1 MISGSDTTV
10 LQDIRGQGIPVVD
23 IAVFSDKNHIKID
36 FMVILDGVEK
46 MKLVTSR
53 MVDELIAK
61 AAETR
66 RLRTNYNIHES
77 LSDPVQRLFIAAGL
91 SSYFRPHRHP
101 GKSEF
106 AIVIRGIFD
115 VIFFDDRSLVTERV
129 SVGPDTGILGLEIP
143 ADQCHTWI
151 PMAEQSVFFEVK
163 QGPYDP
169 SSSLVFA
176 PWSPEEDT
184 MQVKAFQ
191 EKLLAA
197 RIGDRVV

>member
-1 MISGSDTTV
+1 
-10 LQDIRGQGIPVVD
+10 
-23 IAVFSDKNHIKID
+23 
-36 FMVILDGVEK
+36 
-46 MKLVTSR
+46 MKLVTSQ
-53 MVDELIAK
+53 MMDELIVRAD
-61 AAETR
+61 ESQ

-106 AIVIRGIFD
+106 ALVIRGLFD
-115 VIFFDDRSLVTERV
+115 VILFDDEGIVTKRV
-129 SVGPDTGILGLEIP
+129 SIGPDTGILGLEIP

-151 PMAEQSVFFEVK
+151 PMAERSVFFEVK

-169 SSSLVFA
+169 SNSLVFA
-176 PWSPEEDT
+176 PWSPEEGT

-197 RIGDRVV
+197 CAGDRIT

>member
-1 MISGSDTTV
+1 
-10 LQDIRGQGIPVVD
+10 
-23 IAVFSDKNHIKID
+23 
-36 FMVILDGVEK
+36 
-46 MKLVTSR
+46 MKLVTSQ
-53 MVDELIAK
+53 MMDELIVK
-61 AAETR
+61 AGESQ

-77 LSDPVQRLFIAAGL
+77 LSDPIQRLFIAAGV

-106 AIVIRGIFD
+106 ALVIRGLFD
-115 VIFFDDRSLVTERV
+115 VILFDDEGIVTKRV
-129 SVGPDTGILGLEIP
+129 SIGPDTGVLGLEIP
-143 ADQCHTWI
+143 ADQFHTWL
-151 PMAEQSVFFEVK
+151 PMAEASIFFEVK

-176 PWSPEEDT
+176 PWSPEEGS

-197 RIGDRVV
+197 RAGDRIT

>member
-1 MISGSDTTV
+1 
-10 LQDIRGQGIPVVD
+10 
-23 IAVFSDKNHIKID
+23 
-36 FMVILDGVEK
+36 
-46 MKLVTSR
+46 MKLVTSQ
-53 MVDELIAK
+53 MMDELIVK
-61 AAETR
+61 AGESQ
-66 RLRTNYNIHES
+66 RLRTNYNIHET

-106 AIVIRGIFD
+106 ALVIRGIFD
-115 VIFFDDRSLVTERV
+115 VIFFDDEGIVTKRV
-129 SVGPDTGILGLEIP
+129 SIGPSTGILGLEIP

-151 PMAEQSVFFEVK
+151 PMAEASVFFEVK

-176 PWSPEEDT
+176 PWSPEEGT
-184 MQVKAFQ
+184 IQVKAFQ

-197 RIGDRVV
+197 REGDRIT

>member
-1 MISGSDTTV
+1 
-10 LQDIRGQGIPVVD
+10 
-23 IAVFSDKNHIKID
+23 
-36 FMVILDGVEK
+36 

-61 AAETR
+61 AGETK
-66 RLRTNYNIHES
+66 RLRINYNMHES

-106 AIVIRGIFD
+106 AIVIRGLFDIIIFD
-115 VIFFDDRSLVTERV
+115 DEGVVTERI
-129 SVGPDTGILGLEIP
+129 SAGPHTDIFSFEIP
-143 ADQCHTWI
+143 AGHYHTWI

-169 SSSLVFA
+169 ETSLLFA
-176 PWSPEEDT
+176 PWSPAEGSA
-184 MQVKAFQ
+184 QVKEFQ
-191 EKLLAA
+191 AKLFTA
-197 RIGDRVV
+197 RVGDQVA